1 MEKKLKPGFYR
12 CMPDAKQPA
21 KLVSMASWQAPDL
34 EPLVGLDD
42 TIKQLR
48 ANTVSFAKTRM
59 ANHALLTGPRGCG
72 KSTVM
77 HGVAAEFKDQLVI
90 VKLERQQLRLLP
102 LLADTYQGK
111 TEQMLLL
118 CDELSFSA
126 DDSGILDAKVALDY
140 IEGAVPNMLL
150 YATSNRRRMI
160 PEVDADNFAHNEAGE
175 LQPAESAEEKVSFSD
190 RFGLWLPVFEPDD
203 DEYLAMVWS
212 WFQYFKL
219 QPVGADF
226 TEDLKSYALNWAR
239 ERGSKNGRIAMQYIR
254 DWRVRNQQ

>member
-21 KLVSMASWQAPDL
+21 KLMSMAGWQAPEL
-34 EPLVGLDD
+34 TPLVGLDD

-48 ANTVSFAKTRM
+48 ANTASFAKTKM

-140 IEGAVPNMLL
+140 IECAMPNMLL
-150 YATSNRRRMI
+150 YATSNRRRMV

-190 RFGLWLPVFEPDD
+190 RFGLWLPVFEPEDS
-203 DEYLAMVWS
+203 EYLKMVRS
-212 WFQYFKL
+212 WFKHFNIK
-219 QPVGADF
+219 PTGGGSASEKD
-226 TEDLKSYALNWAR
+226 ALNWAR
-239 ERGSKNGRIAMQYIR
+239 ERGSKNGRIAKQYVL
-254 DWRVRNQQ
+254 DWRVRNGQ

>member
-1 MEKKLKPGFYR
+1 MAKQLKPGFYR
-12 CMPDAKQPA
+12 CMPDAA
-21 KLVSMASWQAPDL
+21 KLVSMAGWQAP
-34 EPLVGLDD
+34 EMTPLVGLDD
-42 TIKQLR
+42 IIKQLR
-48 ANTVSFAKTRM
+48 ANTASFANTKM

-102 LLADTYQGK
+102 LLADAYQGK

-150 YATSNRRRMI
+150 YATSNRRRMV
-160 PEVDADNFAHNEAGE
+160 PEVDADNLAHNEVGE

-190 RFGLWLPVFEPDD
+190 RFGLWLPVFEPEDT
-203 DEYLAMVWS
+203 EYLKMVDS
-212 WFQYFKL
+212 WFSYFGVKA
-219 QPVGADF
+219 GKDIF
-226 TEDLKSYALNWAR
+226 KDRERSALNWAR
-239 ERGSKNGRIAMQYIR
+239 ERGSKNGRIAKQYVL
-254 DWRVRNQQ
+254 DWRVRNGQ

>member
-1 MEKKLKPGFYR
+1 MAKKLKPGFYR

-21 KLVSMASWQAPDL
+21 RLVSMAGWQAPDL
-34 EPLVGLDD
+34 KPLVGLGDI
-42 TIKQLR
+42 IKQLR
-48 ANTVSFAKTRM
+48 ANTASFAKNKV

-77 HGVAAEFKDQLVI
+77 HGVAAEFKEKLAI

-102 LLADTYQGK
+102 LLADAYQGQ

-126 DDSGILDAKVALDY
+126 DDNAILDAKVALDY
-140 IEGAVPNMLL
+140 IEGAVPTMLL
-150 YATSNRRRMI
+150 YATSNRRRMV
-160 PEVDADNFAHNEAGE
+160 PEVDADNFAVNEDGE

-203 DEYLAMVWS
+203 QEYFKMIRS
-212 WFQYFKL
+212 WFKHFDIKQT
-219 QPVGADF
+219 GAGSASEKD
-226 TEDLKSYALNWAR
+226 ALNWAR
-239 ERGSKNGRIAMQYIR
+239 ERGSKNGRIAKQFVL
-254 DWRVRNQQ
+254 DWRVRNKR

>member
-1 MEKKLKPGFYR
+1 MAKKLKPGFYR
-12 CMPDAKQPA
+12 CMPDAA
-21 KLVSMASWQAPDL
+21 KLVSMAGWQAPEL
-34 EPLVGLDD
+34 APLVGLDD
-42 TIKQLR
+42 IIKQLR
-48 ANTVSFAKTRM
+48 ANTASFAKTKM

-77 HGVAAEFKDQLVI
+77 HGIAAEFKDQLVI

-102 LLADTYQGK
+102 LLADAYQGQ

-126 DDSGILDAKVALDY
+126 DDNAILDAKVALDY

-150 YATSNRRRMI
+150 YATSNRRRMV

-175 LQPAESAEEKVSFSD
+175 LQPAEGAEEKVSFSD

-203 DEYLAMVWS
+203 DEYFAMIKN
-212 WFQYFKL
+212 WFRYFDLHPKR
-219 QPVGADF
+219 QRFKPDF
-226 TEDLKSYALNWAR
+226 ETSVLNWAR
-239 ERGSKNGRIAMQYIR
+239 ERGSKNGRIAKQYVL
-254 DWRVRNQQ
+254 DWRVRNPEE